1 MPLPTSPAPFSNP
14 WLAHGAHWQQQADNA
29 RAAWDGQR
37 AFGAQIG
44 RLAERQGQQARAGLG
59 ALAQSMQQLFASLW
73 QPAPDGTALAAHWQA
88 YWRDATQRQLLL
100 LDTLRRR
107 GNTFLEHEAAGMPPV
122 LDFKYEPVLDG
133 ATLPRPVNYQL
144 LRVVPPQGVQVD
156 EGRRPFMVVD
166 PRAGHGAGIGGFK
179 ADSQVGEAFRN
190 GHPVYFV
197 AFRPVPE
204 PGQTLADVRDAELL
218 FLSEIAA
225 RHPDAPKPAV
235 VGNCQGGWATLL
247 LAASRPDLVGPVVIN
262 GAPMSYWAGKTGQN
276 PMRYVG
282 GLRGG
287 ALPAL
292 LLSDL
297 GDGIFDGSA
306 LVANFEGLNPANS
319 LFKKIYHLYANV
331 DTEAERFLE
340 FERWWGGFFLM
351 TEAEI
356 RWIVENLFVGNK
368 LARGEAE
375 LGGERIDLRRIRSPI
390 VVFASEGDNI
400 TPPPQALN
408 WIADLYADA
417 DEIRAHGQRIVYMVH
432 ADIGHLGI
440 FVSAKVAGREHDAIT
455 DVMAALEALPPGLY
469 EMRLDDEER
478 VRIRF
483 EPREIEDILAF
494 DDGRDEEAQFAS
506 VARLSELGTQVY
518 ETTLRPLVRA
528 AVTPRAA
535 QAFRAVQPLR
545 ARRVAYSDRNPLM
558 GPVARLAEQARA
570 QRAPVDP
577 SNPFLAWERMGA
589 KLLEQQLNLYRD
601 LRDGRNELLF
611 HLLYGA
617 PAVQRLAAPALTQ
630 RDAQRREDLRALP
643 DVRAALDGMAVGG
656 AVEGT
661 VRMLLLM
668 AKARGYLRR
677 SRLERLQ
684 TYRATAEFA
693 RMDEAAWGRVVYQ
706 QSIAVEFEPEQAL
719 ATLPLL
725 LDTDA
730 ERRDALDAVH
740 AIMGEGPSQH
750 AAAHAAAQELLQRFE
765 ALLRLPLA
773 GPTVHDEGEHAD
785 EDTPAP
791 TPPARPR
798 RRAAAVKAIA

>member
-1 MPLPTSPAPFSNP
+1 MPLPTSPASFLHP
-14 WLAHGAHWQQQADNA
+14 WFADGVPWRQQADGA

-37 AFGAQIG
+37 AFGERIG
-44 RLAERQGQQARAGLG
+44 RLAERQAQQAQAGLG
-59 ALAQSMQQLFASLW
+59 ALARSMGDWCTSVW
-73 QPAPDGTALAAHWQA
+73 QAPADGAALGAQWQA
-88 YWRDATQRQLLL
+88 YWRDAAQRQLLL

-107 GNTFLEHEAAGMPPV
+107 GNTFLQHEAAGMPPV
-122 LDFKYEPVLDG
+122 LDFAHELVLDG

-144 LRVVPPQGVQVD
+144 LRVLPPAGVVVD
-156 EGRRPFMVVD
+156 EAKRPFMIVD

-179 ADSQVGEAFRN
+179 ADSQVGEAFKN

-225 RHPDAPKPAV
+225 RHPDAHRPAV
-235 VGNCQGGWATLL
+235 VGNCQGGWATML
-247 LAASRPDLVGPVVIN
+247 LAASRPELVGPVVIN

-276 PMRYVG
+276 PMRYIG

-306 LVANFEGLNPANS
+306 LVSNFEGLNPANS

-331 DTEAERFLE
+331 DSEAERFLE

-375 LGGERIDLRRIRSPI
+375 LGGERIDLRKIRSPI
-390 VVFASEGDNI
+390 IVFASEGDNI

-455 DVMAALEALPPGLY
+455 DVMAAIEALPPGLY

-478 VRIRF
+478 VRIRL

-494 DDGRDEEAQFAS
+494 DDGREEEAQFAS
-506 VARLSELGTQVY
+506 VARLSELGTQAY
-518 ETTLRPLVRA
+518 EMTLRPLVRA
-528 AVTPRAA
+528 AVTPPAA
-535 QAFRAVQPLR
+535 QAFRAMQPLR

-558 GPVARLAEQARA
+558 APVATLAEQARA
-570 QRAPVDP
+570 QRAPVDQA
-577 SNPFLAWERMGA
+577 NPFMAWERMGA
-589 KLLEQQLNLYRD
+589 QLLEQQLNLYRD
-601 LRDGRNELLF
+601 LRDGGQELLF
-611 HLLYGA
+611 HLLYGT
-617 PAVQRLAAPALTQ
+617 PAVQRIGAPALTQ
-630 RDAQRREDLRALP
+630 RDARRREDLRALP
-643 DVRAALDGMAVGG
+643 DVRAALDGMTEGG

-661 VRMLLLM
+661 VRVLLLM

-684 TYRATAEFA
+684 SYRATAEFA
-693 RMDEAAWGRVVYQ
+693 RMDEEAWGRVVYR
-706 QSIAVEFEPEQAL
+706 QSIVVEFEPEQAL

-725 LDTDA
+725 LDTEA
-730 ERRDALDAVH
+730 ERRDALAAVH
-740 AIMGEGPSQH
+740 AIMGDGPSQH
-750 AAAHAAAQELLQRFE
+750 AAAHAAAQQLLQRIE

-773 GPTVHDEGEHAD
+773 APLRDDGEDAD
-785 EDTPAP
+785 EDMPAP
-791 TPPARPR
+791 PRAR
-798 RRAAAVKAIA
+798 RRSAAAKAVA